1 MPAAATTR
9 GGTKRPNPRDFTG
22 VQKARLE
29 EEHAE
34 ELEARAEEVALV
46 TKASARRKAEV
57 VDYTKGGHSGPG
69 LAQPSM
75 VGTEI
80 SDELAAELQETEV
93 EVAPVE
99 VTIRVNSKIEDMV
112 FGRTVEP
119 AVFDEDGKL
128 LKHAVDHGLQF
139 YSFEEGTPYKVPVEL
154 AKHLDRIGY
163 LYH

>member
-1 MPAAATTR
+1 
-9 GGTKRPNPRDFTG
+9 
-22 VQKARLE
+22 
-29 EEHAE
+29 
-34 ELEARAEEVALV
+34 
-46 TKASARRKAEV
+46 
-57 VDYTKGGHSGPG
+57 
-69 LAQPSM
+69 

-93 EVAPVE
+93 EVAPADVR
-99 VTIRVNSKIEDMV
+99 IRVNSKIEDMV
-112 FGRTVEP
+112 FGRAVVP
-119 AVFDEDGKL
+119 AEFDENGKL